1 MSLVETEWLDKNLD
15 NVKIIDCSWHMPLTK
30 RNGFEEYKT
39 KHIPNSIF
47 FDLDSNS
54 NKETNLP
61 HMLVDKHDWEK
72 IVSAMGIKNNDEIVI
87 YDNSDVIS
95 SCRCWY
101 NFIYFGHDPKLVHIL
116 NGGLKKW
123 IKEIRITTSDLP
135 CLLYTSP
142 SPRD

>member
-1 MSLVETEWLDKNLD
+1 
-15 NVKIIDCSWHMPLTK
+15 MPLTK

-123 IKEIRITTSDLP
+123 IKEIKITTSDLP
-135 CLLYTSP
+135 QINLSKYKS
-142 SPRD
+142 S